1 MATTTK
7 KQAPTSKSKSIP
19 IVGIVF
25 AVIAVLAVVAV
36 VFAGSSNS
44 SNGADEF
51 GEPRID
57 GQLSAMPP
65 TAAVD
70 TSAAGETAPTV
81 IGKDFDGNTVTIE
94 NDGKAKAIVFLAHW
108 CPHCQNEVPA
118 IQAWLDAG
126 GGVEGTEIYSV
137 ASAMD
142 SSRDNYPASAWLDRE
157 NWTVPVIVDDAAG
170 SIHRAY
176 GAGGFPFWIFV
187 NSDGTVALRAAG
199 ELGVD
204 QLQTFLSSLS

>member
-7 KQAPTSKSKSIP
+7 KQGPAPKAKSIP

-25 AVIAVLAVVAV
+25 AVIAIIAVVAV
-36 VFAGSSNS
+36 VFSSSSNS
-44 SNGADEF
+44 SDEVDAF
-51 GEPRID
+51 GEPQIE

-65 TAAVD
+65 TDAVD

-81 IGKDFDGNTVTIE
+81 IGQDFDGNTVTIE

-137 ASAMD
+137 ASAID
-142 SSRDNYPASAWLDRE
+142 SSRDNYPPSAWLDRE

-170 SIHRAY
+170 SVHGAY
-176 GAGGFPFWIFV
+176 GAGGFPYWVFV
-187 NSDGTVALRAAG
+187 NSDGTVAVRAAG

-204 QLQTFLSSLS
+204 QLQKFLASLS